1 MKRIDE
7 LSLKSKLYI
16 LLGLLV
22 FGLTIIGAIG
32 YLNMHKMKKNLDAL
46 YFGSY
51 IPITELSRIQNIYNK
66 DISLIFNRLKNNRI
80 LPIEAREKID
90 LSRKEILSTWASYK
104 SHFKRD
110 NELEYVKYADQELAH
125 SNRYLIRLSI
135 AISELDQES
144 LSKLSSDVLARN
156 IAHMDE
162 VINKIISYE
171 KEIAQYERKNFLHTY
186 DDTIYKLITVLIL
199 IIAAAVMII
208 APIFQSIQN
217 NESSLIHTSKK
228 LKIANKKLETASI
241 TDPLTELYNRRYFNL
256 VYNRELTRCIRESQS
271 MAFMMLDIDYFKGY
285 NDFYGHLQGDSTLKV
300 VAKVM
305 KETLQRPGDY
315 LFRLGG
321 EEFGIL
327 ITNITEDNAYH
338 MAERLRQNV
347 HNLNIEHKRSKAS
360 EYLSISI
367 GLVVLRPDQEI
378 DPESI
383 ISRADE
389 NLYTAKEE
397 GRNKVIQTCL
407 QNCDEL
413 VHSA

>member
-7 LSLKSKLYI
+7 LSLRLKLYI
-16 LLGLLV
+16 LLGLVV

-32 YLNMHKMKKNLDAL
+32 YLNMHKMKKNLDSL

-66 DISLIFNRLKNNRI
+66 DISLIFQQLKNNKT
-80 LPIEAREKID
+80 LPSEAAEKID
-90 LSRKEILSTWASYK
+90 LSRKEILSTWTSYK

-110 NELEYVKYADQELAH
+110 HELEYVRYANQELAY
-125 SNRYLIRLSI
+125 SSRYLKRLSI

-144 LSKLSSDVLARN
+144 LSKLSSDIFVRN
-156 IAHMDE
+156 IGHMDE

-171 KEIAQYERKNFLHTY
+171 KEIAQYERKNFLNTY
-186 DDTIYKLITVLIL
+186 DDTIYKLIAIL
-199 IIAAAVMII
+199 IVIISAAIMII

-256 VYNRELTRCIRESQS
+256 VYNRELTRCIRENQT

-285 NDFYGHLQGDSTLKV
+285 NDFYGHLQGDSTLKM

-305 KETLQRPGDY
+305 KNTLKRPGDY

-327 ITNITEDNAYH
+327 ISNITEDNAYH
-338 MAERLRQNV
+338 MAEKLRQNV
-347 HNLNIEHKRSKAS
+347 HNLQIEHKRSKAS
-360 EYLSISI
+360 EHLSISI
-367 GLVVLRPDQEI
+367 GVVVLRPDQEI

-389 NLYTAKEE
+389 NLYAAKEE

-407 QNCDEL
+407 HNCEDL
-413 VHSA
+413 THSA

>member
-7 LSLKSKLYI
+7 LSLRLKLFI
-16 LLGLLV
+16 LLGLVV

-32 YLNMHKMKKNLDAL
+32 YLNMHKMKKNLDSL

-66 DISLIFNRLKNNRI
+66 DISLVFHQLKNNKM
-80 LPIEAREKID
+80 LPIETAEKID
-90 LSRKEILSTWASYK
+90 LSRKEILATWTSYK

-110 NELEYVKYADQELAH
+110 HELEYVKYANQELAY
-125 SNRYLIRLSI
+125 SSRYLKRLSM

-144 LSKLSSDVLARN
+144 LSKLSSDIFTRN
-156 IAHMDE
+156 IGHMDE

-171 KEIAQYERKNFLHTY
+171 KEIAQYERKNFLNTY
-186 DDTIYKLITVLIL
+186 DDTIYKLIAIL
-199 IIAAAVMII
+199 IVIISAAIMII

-256 VYNRELTRCIRESQS
+256 VYNRELTRCIRENQS

-285 NDFYGHLQGDSTLKV
+285 NDFYGHLQGDSTLKM

-305 KETLQRPGDY
+305 KNTLKRPGDY

-327 ITNITEDNAYH
+327 ISNITEDNAYH
-338 MAERLRQNV
+338 MAEQLRQNV
-347 HNLNIEHKRSKAS
+347 HNLQIEHKRSKAS

-367 GLVVLRPDQEI
+367 GLVVLQPDQEI

-389 NLYTAKEE
+389 NLYVAKEE

-407 QNCDEL
+407 QNCEEL
-413 VHSA
+413 THSA

>member
-7 LSLKSKLYI
+7 LSLRIKLYI
-16 LLGLLV
+16 LLGLVV
-22 FGLTIIGAIG
+22 FGLTVIGAIG
-32 YLNMHKMKKNLDAL
+32 YLNMHKMKKNLDSL

-51 IPITELSRIQNIYNK
+51 IPITELSHIQNIYNK
-66 DISLIFNRLKNNRI
+66 DISHLFHQLKNNKV
-80 LPIEAREKID
+80 LPIEAAEKID
-90 LSRKEILSTWASYK
+90 LSRKEILSIWASYK

-110 NELEYVKYADQELAH
+110 YELEYVKYANQELAY
-125 SNRYLIRLSI
+125 SSRYLKRLSM
-135 AISELDQES
+135 AISELNQES
-144 LSKLSSDVLARN
+144 LSKLSSEIFARN

-162 VINKIISYE
+162 VITKIISYE
-171 KEIAQYERKNFLHTY
+171 KEIAQYERKNFLNTY
-186 DDTIYKLITVLIL
+186 DDTIYKLIAIL
-199 IIAAAVMII
+199 IIIISAAIMII

-256 VYNRELTRCIRESQS
+256 VYNRELTRCIRENQS

-285 NDFYGHLQGDSTLKV
+285 NDFYGHLQGDSTLKM

-305 KETLQRPGDY
+305 KNTLKRPGDY

-321 EEFGIL
+321 EEFGVL
-327 ITNITEDNAYH
+327 ISNITEDNAYH
-338 MAERLRQNV
+338 MAEKLRQNV
-347 HNLNIEHKRSKAS
+347 YNLQIEHKRSKAS

-367 GLVVLRPDQEI
+367 GIVVLRPDQEI

-389 NLYTAKEE
+389 NLYAAKEE

-407 QNCDEL
+407 QNCEEL
-413 VHSA
+413 IHSA

>member
-1 MKRIDE
+1 MKRID
-7 LSLKSKLYI
+7 SLPLRIKLYI
-16 LLGLLV
+16 LLGLV
-22 FGLTIIGAIG
+22 VMGLTLIGAIG
-32 YLNMHKMKKNLDAL
+32 YLNMYKMKKNMDSL

-51 IPITELSRIQNIYNK
+51 IPVTELSRMQNIYNR
-66 DISLIFNRLKNNRI
+66 DISLVFHQLKNGNI
-80 LPIEAREKID
+80 LPAEAAEKIA
-90 LSRKEILSTWASYK
+90 LSRQEILSIWTSYI

-110 NELEYVKYADQELAH
+110 YELDYLQYANQEVIH
-125 SNRYLIRLSI
+125 SSNYLKRLST
-135 AISELDQES
+135 AISELNAQS
-144 LSKLSSDVLARN
+144 LAKLSSHILSKNVT
-156 IAHMDE
+156 HMDE
-162 VINKIISYE
+162 VINKIIAYE
-171 KEIAQYERKNFLHTY
+171 KKIAQYERKNFLSTY
-186 DDTIYKLITVLIL
+186 DDTIYQLIAILIM

-217 NESSLIHTSKK
+217 NELSLINTSKK
-228 LKIANKKLETASI
+228 LQIANKRLETASI

-256 VYNRELTRCIRESQS
+256 VYNRELTRCIREDQS

-285 NDFYGHLQGDSTLKV
+285 NDFYGHLKGDETLKM

-305 KETLQRPGDY
+305 KDTLQRPGDY

-321 EEFGIL
+321 EEFGVL
-327 ITNITEDNAYH
+327 ISNISKENAYH

-347 HNLNIEHKRSKAS
+347 FQQKIEHKRSKAS
-360 EYLSISI
+360 AHLSISI

-397 GRNKVIQTCL
+397 GRNRVIQTCL
-407 QNCDEL
+407 QNCDEF